1 MTGLPHEVVTV
12 VGRTGSGK
20 TRLIARSL
28 GPRHSRRITLDS
40 MGECEALYP
49 NAHRAFGLDAVYEA
63 MNAWAQENVTVW
75 HLVAVLDETE
85 VGLLM
90 ARLAPQYDG
99 KTESLSKALGGVCV
113 ESFEID
119 LYLPVS
125 GAGGQVTRAFQN
137 AIARGRHVGLSLLCA
152 TQRPAQCHR
161 ILTSQSQHVISF
173 AMHEPGDLRWLA
185 SVGGSRF
192 ARIAHTGLHRYESVW
207 YSALTHRIVVRDA
220 EYKVKKVEHSLFAD
234 PDVGRRT

>member
-40 MGECEALYP
+40 MGECEVLYP
-49 NAHRAFGLDAVYEA
+49 DAFRAFGLPAVYDA
-63 MNAWAQENVTVW
+63 MNAWAEGNVTTW
-75 HLVAVLDETE
+75 HVVAILSEEE

-90 ARLAPQYDG
+90 AKLAPQYDG
-99 KTESLSKALGGVCV
+99 KTESLAKAFGGVCV
-113 ESFEID
+113 ECFEVD

-125 GAGGQVTRAFQN
+125 GAGGVVTKAFQN
-137 AIARGRHVGLSLLCA
+137 SVARGRHVGLSLLFA

-161 ILTSQSQHVISF
+161 ILTSQSQHVVSF
-173 AMHEPGDLRWLA
+173 AMHEPGDLRWL
-185 SVGGSRF
+185 SLVGGSAY
-192 ARIAHTGLHRYESVW
+192 ARIAHTGLRRYESVW
-207 YSALTHRIVVRDA
+207 YSALTHRVVVRDA
-220 EYKVKKVEHSLFAD
+220 AYKVKRIEASLFAD
-234 PDVGRRT
+234 PDMGRNV

>member
-20 TRLIARSL
+20 TRLIAKSL
-28 GPRHSRRITLDS
+28 GPRHARRITLDS
-40 MGECEALYP
+40 MGECETLYP
-49 NAHRAFGLDAVYEA
+49 DAFRAFGADAVYA
-63 MNAWAQENVTVW
+63 ALNTWAQENVNTW
-75 HLVAVLDETE
+75 HLVAVLSEEE
-85 VGLLM
+85 VGQLM
-90 ARLAPQYDG
+90 SKLAPQYDG

-161 ILTSQSQHVISF
+161 ILTSQSQHVVSF

-185 SVGGSRF
+185 SVGGSQF
-192 ARIAHTGLHRYESVW
+192 AKIAHTGLHRYESVW
-207 YSALTHRIVVRDA
+207 YSALTHRVVVRDK
-220 EYKVKKVEHSLFAD
+220 EYKVKRVEQSLFSD
-234 PDVGRRT
+234 PDVGARA